1 MEKRIVI
8 ASLLV
13 TGVLMGALA
22 LFAVAGNAP
31 ETVKLWPEGAPG
43 AVGTTDAD
51 IPTLSIY
58 RPPDGKANGAAVVV
72 CPGGG
77 YGVLAPHEDR
87 PIAEWLRSFG
97 VTAVVLKYRLAPRYR
112 HPTMLTDVSRAMRMT
127 RSKAAEW
134 KIDPNRIGILGFSA
148 GGHLASTAATHF
160 DDGLENA
167 TDPIDKISSRPDFA
181 VLLYPV
187 ITMELPFTHQGS
199 RNNLLG
205 ENPSKELV
213 ELLSNEKQV
222 SSRTPPTFLVH
233 TVEDNMVPWEN
244 SLLFVQACRKLN
256 VPVEFHLFE
265 QGPHGVGLGGNDV
278 VLSAW
283 PALCKNWM
291 EKRGY
296 LKK

>member
-1 MEKRIVI
+1 MI
-8 ASLLV
+8 ASILV
-13 TGVLMGALA
+13 SGVLMGALA

-51 IPTLSIY
+51 IPTITIY
-58 RPPDGKANGAAVVV
+58 RPPNGKANGAAVVV

-77 YGVLAPHEDR
+77 YGGLAPHENK
-87 PIAEWLRSFG
+87 PIAEWLTTFG
-97 VTAVVLKYRLAPRYR
+97 VTGVVLKYRLGPRYH
-112 HPTMLTDVSRAMRMT
+112 HPVMMNDVARAIRMT
-127 RSKAAEW
+127 RAKAAEW
-134 KIDPNRIGILGFSA
+134 QIDPKRIGVLGFSA

-160 DDGLENA
+160 DEGKA
-167 TDPIDKISSRPDFA
+167 SAADPIEKVSSRPDFA

-187 ITMELPFTHQGS
+187 ITMEPPFTHQGS

-222 SSRTPPTFLVH
+222 TAATPPTFLVH
-233 TVEDNMVPWEN
+233 TLEDKAVPFEN
-244 SLLFVQACRKLN
+244 SLLFVQACHQRN

-265 QGPHGVGLGGNDV
+265 AGAHGVGLGGNDV

-283 PALCKNWM
+283 PTLCKNWM